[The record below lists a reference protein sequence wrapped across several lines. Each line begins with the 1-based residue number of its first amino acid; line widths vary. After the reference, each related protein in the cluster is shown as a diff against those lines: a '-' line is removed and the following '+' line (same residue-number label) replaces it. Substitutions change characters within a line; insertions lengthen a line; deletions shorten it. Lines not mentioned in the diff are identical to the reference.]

1 MAKEDKKITTK
12 DQLNNFKISMKTQE
26 SLLKLFDKY
35 KDNTAVTKKI
45 ENYVVKQLPQMIEN
59 SEAEYKKKMQREKKI
74 SRDKSIFVYKFLN
87 NNKYC
92 YIPTTGIFIEYNKIK
107 FVTSKEDDIQH
118 KILTKV
124 TNDSNL
130 LQWKYQVKTTILKE
144 IKSRTLFK
152 IIPESITIQNVLETL
167 FPTIFKSKEWTKYFL
182 CVIGDNILKKN
193 NNLIHFMC
201 PAFKVILNS
210 ISNECSNYFSSSFN
224 PTESIKLKF
233 HDHSHEKCRIIDIN
247 DNITTKTYDECINNI
262 KGNILDL
269 ISVST
274 YYSERYGSSDNYIKT
289 TLLNTEIYD
298 RVFYLC
304 ITPIAN
310 QIESFMCKYIT
321 NTNIKGK
328 RITWDEILFLWKYHL
343 KQNNLP
349 NIIFH
354 NSLKELLTKNLNFN
368 AEKDCFENCFS
379 MFIDRVSLFNKFWS
393 QTIKSKKN
401 EELETDEVYDLFK
414 LWYKK
419 QKKDPSLGNNMSI
432 LSDINIVDVI
442 SHFNKGITIT
452 NNKYLLNVKCELWD
466 KTGNIKDSLLKMKE
480 ENKKNKSET
489 PVPLDNAYKSYCKM
503 FKKQKGL
510 ICNKTYFEK
519 KVPTLIDVKHI
530 DDNLILPSYWE

>member
-1 MAKEDKKITTK
+1 MKKNDKKNTTQ
-12 DQLNNFKISMKTQE
+12 DIVDNFKISMATQE

-35 KDNTAVTKKI
+35 KDNVVVTKKI

-59 SEAEYKKKMQREKKI
+59 SELEYKKKIEREKKI
-74 SRDKSIFVYKFLN
+74 SREKSIFVYKFLN

-92 YIPTTGIFIEYNKIK
+92 YIPTTGVFIEYNKIN
-107 FVTSKEDDIQH
+107 FVVRKEDDIQH

-124 TNDSNL
+124 TNDSKL

-144 IKSRTLFK
+144 IKSTTLFK
-152 IIPESITIQNVLETL
+152 IIPESITIQNVIETL
-167 FPTIFKSKEWTKYFL
+167 FPTIFKSKEWSKYFL

-201 PAFKVILNS
+201 PAFKIILNS
-210 ISNECSNYFSSSFN
+210 ISSQCSNYFSSSFN

-247 DNITTKTYDECINNI
+247 DNITKKTYDECISNI
-262 KGNILDL
+262 TANVLDL

-274 YYSERYGSSDNYIKT
+274 YYSERYGNSDNYIKS
-289 TLLNTEIYD
+289 TLLNNEIYN

-304 ITPIAN
+304 MTPIEQ
-310 QIESFMCKYIT
+310 QIKSFICKYIT
-321 NTNIKGK
+321 TTNIEGK
-328 RITWDEILFLWKYHL
+328 HITWDEVLFIWKYHL
-343 KQNNLP
+343 KLNNLP

-354 NSLKELLTKNLNFN
+354 NSLKEILIKNLKYN
-368 AEKDCFENCFS
+368 AENDCFDECFS
-379 MFIDRVSLFNKFWS
+379 FFIDRVSLFNKFWS

-401 EELETDEVYDLFK
+401 EELETDELYDLFK

-419 QKKDPSLGNNMSI
+419 QKKDPAFGSTMTI
-432 LSDINIVDVI
+432 ISDINIVDVI
-442 SHFNKGITIT
+442 SHFNKGINIVD
-452 NNKYLLNVKCELWD
+452 NKYLLNVRCELWD
-466 KTGNIKDSLLKMKE
+466 KTGNIKESLTNIRE
-480 ENKKNKSET
+480 ENKKNKSDK
-489 PVPLDNAYKSYCKM
+489 PIPLDNAYKSYCKM

-510 ICNKTYFEK
+510 ICNKRYFEK
-519 KVPTLIDVKHI
+519 KVPTLIDIKHI